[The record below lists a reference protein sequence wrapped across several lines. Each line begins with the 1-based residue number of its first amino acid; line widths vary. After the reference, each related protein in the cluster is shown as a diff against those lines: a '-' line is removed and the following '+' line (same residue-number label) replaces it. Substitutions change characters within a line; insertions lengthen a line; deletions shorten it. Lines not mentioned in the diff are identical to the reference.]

1 MRGEAFPTPQPGQ
14 AAPGEPDRELSRESL
29 AGRSNGW
36 IAEQLRQAA
45 GLLAAQLVVICAA
58 SAEPQAPE
66 YCDLAA
72 QNLGAHLDAGSPWG
86 RHWGSLNP
94 R

>member
-45 GLLAAQLVVICAA
+45 GLLAAQLAQEIHHVGDQNQHAQPRLVGEHEY
-58 SAEPQAPE
+58 AERHLADE
-66 YCDLAA
+66 Y
-72 QNLGAHLDAGSPWG
+72 
-86 RHWGSLNP
+86 R
-94 R
+94 